1 MIKHNLFNF
10 KKLHHIFFNSKG
22 GVSPFPFN
30 SLNCSYNTNDT
41 NDNVFKNRLFVKKSV
56 SLDDLFFINQIHSN
70 KVLILENKTQL
81 TMKYD
86 VDGIVTKL
94 KKIGIS
100 ILTADCAPIL
110 FFDPDKHIIGA
121 CHAGWRG
128 AIDGVI
134 ENTIKKMTKIGSSR
148 KNIIAILGPTI
159 QQNSYEVGND
169 LAIKIEE
176 TEEFKFNSHILEE
189 KFKKLFFNLPLF
201 IKDKLSANKIKSFGD
216 VKIDTYTNK
225 NFFSHR
231 RTTQNRC
238 ASLLKNDSGRQVS
251 VIGLK

>member
-10 KKLHHIFFNSKG
+10 KKLHHIFFSSKR

-30 SLNCSYNTNDT
+30 SLNCSYNNKDT
-41 NDNVFKNRLFVKKSV
+41 NENVFKNRLLVKKNM
-56 SLDDLFFINQIHSN
+56 SLDNLFFINQIHSN
-70 KVLILENKTQL
+70 KVFILENKTQL
-81 TMKYD
+81 SMKCN

-94 KKIGIS
+94 REIGIS

-110 FFDPDKHIIGA
+110 FFDPDKHVIGA

-128 AIDGVI
+128 AIDGII
-134 ENTIKKMTKIGSSR
+134 ENTIEKMIIIGSSR
-148 KNIIAILGPTI
+148 ENIIAILGPTI
-159 QQNSYEVGND
+159 QKDSYEIGND
-169 LAIKIEE
+169 LAMKIEK
-176 TEEFKFNSHILEE
+176 TQEFKLNSLILEE

-201 IKDKLSANKIKSFGD
+201 IKNKLSANKISTFGD

-231 RTTQNRC
+231 RTTQNRS
-238 ASLLKNDSGRQVS
+238 ASLLKNDTGRQVS